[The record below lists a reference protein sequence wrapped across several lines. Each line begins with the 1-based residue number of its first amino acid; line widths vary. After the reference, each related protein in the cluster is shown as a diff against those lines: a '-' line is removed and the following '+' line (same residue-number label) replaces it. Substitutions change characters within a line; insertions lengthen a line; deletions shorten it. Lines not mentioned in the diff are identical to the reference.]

1 MKIGRQDLIWNYA
14 ASFMRVASAL
24 IILPVIL
31 KMLPAED
38 YGLWSIML
46 SLKAMTDLLD
56 FGFFPTF
63 SRTVTYVYSGAKTL
77 KAEGFTPV
85 ESDTEISYPLLKG
98 LIASMKRFYG
108 AVGFALFVLL
118 FTAGIWYIEKILTG
132 YTGDILSAKIAWYAY
147 GALLAYQFYTYYYD
161 ALLVGRGMVRRSR
174 QIMVL
179 SQSVHIV
186 IASVFL
192 LLGFGIISMVAGQV
206 VSIIVNRILA
216 YKSFYDAKTATSI
229 KAAVA
234 QRWQDILRK
243 LWNTAYKSGLSSI
256 SWVLTNRM
264 LAAFAALYIPLS
276 LVGNYGLSK
285 QVAEITYTLSVVWF
299 VTFYP
304 KITQHRIQNN
314 IAQVRRMYYK
324 ALMIATLVFAVCLA
338 GVLIAGGPALSFIGS
353 KTNFIEIQLLIVM
366 LTASL
371 FDGYTYISTSVLLSG
386 NEVPHYRAQMV
397 TAVITVSLLF
407 MFLEFTTWGV
417 AALVFVPFG
426 CNLLYNHWR
435 WSAKVMKMLSK
446 SFS

>member
-1 MKIGRQDLIWNYA
+1 MKIGRRDLIWNYA

-24 IILPVIL
+24 IILPIIL

-77 KAEGFTPV
+77 RAEGFAPV
-85 ESDTEISYPLLKG
+85 EGDNSISYPLLKG

-108 AVGFALFVLL
+108 AVGLALFIIL
-118 FTAGIWYIEKILTG
+118 FSAGIWYVERILTG
-132 YTGDILSAKIAWYAY
+132 YSGDPVMARVAWYAY

-179 SQSVHIV
+179 SQSIHIV
-186 IASVFL
+186 VASVFL
-192 LLGFGIISMVAGQV
+192 LLGFGIISMVAGQI
-206 VSIIVNRILA
+206 VSITVNRILA
-216 YKSFYDAKTATSI
+216 YNSFYDRDTANAINS
-229 KAAVA
+229 AVA

-243 LWNTAYKSGLSSI
+243 LWNTAYKSGLSGI

-314 IAQVRRMYYK
+314 THQVRRMYYK
-324 ALMIATLVFAVCLA
+324 ALIIATGVFVVCLA
-338 GVLIAGGPALSFIGS
+338 GVLIAGGPALEFIGS
-353 KTNFIEIQLLIVM
+353 KTHFIEVQLLIVM
-366 LTASL
+366 LAASL
-371 FDGYTYISTSVLLSG
+371 FDGYTYISTSILLSG
-386 NEVPHYRAQMV
+386 NEVPHYKAQMV
-397 TAVITVSLLF
+397 TALITILLLF
-407 MFLEFTTWGV
+407 IFLQFSNWGLY
-417 AALVFVPFG
+417 ALVFIPFG
-426 CNLLYNHWR
+426 CNLLFNHWR
-435 WSAKVMKMLSK
+435 WSYKVIKMLG
-446 SFS
+446 

>member
-46 SLKAMTDLLD
+46 SLKAMADLLD

-85 ESDTEISYPLLKG
+85 EGDTEVSYPLLKG

-108 AVGFALFVLL
+108 AVGFALFIIL
-118 FTAGIWYIEKILTG
+118 FSAGIWYIEKILTG
-132 YTGDILSAKIAWYAY
+132 YSGDPVSARIAWYAY
-147 GALLAYQFYTYYYD
+147 GTLLAYQFYTFYYD

-186 IASVFL
+186 IASLFL
-192 LLGFGIISMVAGQV
+192 LLGFGIISMVAGQI

-216 YKSFYDAKTATSI
+216 YKSFYDKETASSI

-234 QRWQDILRK
+234 QRWQGILRK

-264 LAAFAALYIPLS
+264 LPAFAAMYISLS

-285 QVAEITYTLSVVWF
+285 QVADITYTLSVVWF

-304 KITQHRIQNN
+304 KITQFRIQNN
-314 IAQVRRMYYK
+314 IAQMRRMYFK
-324 ALMIATLVFAVCLA
+324 ALTIATIVFLVCLA
-338 GVLIAGGPALSFIGS
+338 GVLIAGTPALVFIGS
-353 KTNFIEIQLLIVM
+353 KTHFIEVTLLIVM
-366 LTASL
+366 LAASL
-371 FDGYTYISTSVLLSG
+371 FDGYTYISTSVLLAG
-386 NEVPHYRAQMV
+386 NEVPHYRAQIV
-397 TAVITVSLLF
+397 TAIITALLLF
-407 MFLEFTTWGV
+407 ILLEFTDWGV

-446 SFS
+446 SAS